1 MSELKISRGFTL
13 LELMMAL
20 AIAAII
26 YNTFM
31 VQYLNNLAIQ
41 KNRANAVLHQGFAME
56 YSNYIQD
63 NYAAIWS
70 QISSGTVAVIPYST
84 LKTDGYSSGI
94 YSTST
99 FTPCAIVLADS
110 NSNMLFPLIVDV
122 TGDTSYTPNVDSLNG
137 AIYLGDYA
145 AVYSNG
151 TFNGYGGWNI
161 NMTTSAYFANSPLSA
176 CDFPNLVPN
185 SIAINLVLAPFF
197 MQHQKDIGLSRILD
211 ASPLGLQNKNISQ
224 TDITLGYPFNTD
236 SAHKYNRIFFS
247 TDNTIA
253 THPYCASGMS
263 LSSASPYYLE
273 SDVVCPNSRVVTNF
287 INPKNS
293 EGVTL
298 GSSCTTQLI
307 GTITQDQSGSDKTSG
322 LICSY
327 NPLLCTLISGTS
339 SSTCYLSTLTKMVK
353 YFMPPNTTTYTCPN
367 ETPIAIDAVTN
378 QQLLNI
384 SYCQTDIS
392 THNCGESLTTM
403 VIPYSSK
410 VVGSNILTYTS
421 ITTPIGNITASTGAN
436 SSSVPIITTTGSSTE
451 CGQLCGLFSGSTYTS
466 IDSSYCHC
474 AIGNGAQINISYSN
488 LFNLPG
494 TNLGD
499 TNLQSVTCSNQTIH
513 Q

>member
-1 MSELKISRGFTL
+1 MRNSRISKGFTL

-20 AIAAII
+20 AIAAIM

-31 VQYLNNLAIQ
+31 VQYFNNLATQ
-41 KNRANAVLHQGFAME
+41 KSRTNAVLHQGFAIE

-63 NYAAIWS
+63 NYAAIWN
-70 QISSGTVAVIPYST
+70 QIGNGRVAVIPYST

-94 YSTST
+94 YNTSN
-99 FTPCAIVLADS
+99 FTPCAIVLADP

-122 TGDTSYTPNVDSLNG
+122 TGNTSYVSPADSLNG

-151 TFNGYGGWNI
+151 RFNGYGGWNI
-161 NMTTSAYFANSPLSA
+161 DMTTSAYFTNSPLSA
-176 CDFPNLVPN
+176 CDFANLVPN
-185 SIAINLVLAPFF
+185 SIAINLVLTPFF

-211 ASPLGLQNKNISQ
+211 NSSLGSQNKNISQ
-224 TDITLGYPFNTD
+224 TDITLGYPFNSD
-236 SAHKYNRIFFS
+236 LAHQYNRIFFS
-247 TDNTIA
+247 SDNTVA
-253 THPYCASGMS
+253 TQPYCASGMS
-263 LSSASPYYLE
+263 LGSTSPYYLE
-273 SDVVCPNSRVVTNF
+273 SNVVCSNSRLVTNF
-287 INPKNS
+287 ISPRNS
-293 EGVTL
+293 EGITL
-298 GSSCTTQLI
+298 GGRCTNQLV

-327 NPLLCTLISGTS
+327 NPLLCTLISKTS

-367 ETPIAIDAVTN
+367 ETPIAIDAVTD
-378 QQLLNI
+378 QQLLQM
-384 SYCQTDIS
+384 SYCQS
-392 THNCGESLTTM
+392 TTNDCSGATM
-403 VIPYSSK
+403 MTVVIPYSSK

-421 ITTPIGNITASTGAN
+421 IATPIGNIIASTGAN
-436 SSSVPIITTTGSSTE
+436 SSSIAMISTTSSSAE
-451 CGQLCGLFSGSTYTS
+451 CGQLCGLFKGSAYTS
-466 IDSSYCHC
+466 VDSKYCHC

-488 LFNLPG
+488 LLNLPG

-499 TNLQSVTCSNQTIH
+499 SNLLSVTCSNLTVH